1 MQILTIY
8 IDFKGK
14 MVGIWLLFT
23 DKLITCGQ
31 KWLFLTLVDISKKW
45 NGLKHPWPDNFSWN
59 LRKESPC
66 KVEWAIPPTPL
77 VYA

>member
-1 MQILTIY
+1 MQFLTIY

-31 KWLFLTLVDISKKW
+31 KWLFLTLVDISKKCGQKW
-45 NGLKHPWPDNFSWN
+45 KFCAKTEKTFFS
-59 LRKESPC
+59 
-66 KVEWAIPPTPL
+66 
-77 VYA
+77 

>member
-1 MQILTIY
+1 MQFLTIY

-31 KWLFLTLVDISKKW
+31 KWKFCAKTEKNAFFMNFEMLIELP
-45 NGLKHPWPDNFSWN
+45 LK
-59 LRKESPC
+59 
-66 KVEWAIPPTPL
+66 
-77 VYA
+77 